1 LRRAVVAAKMKAD
14 FYPRL
19 YLWLVAH
26 RRLVLLA
33 AGIVALACIAIS
45 SHISFEE
52 DILATLPQRDRIVDE
67 YKYTIRKFH
76 QIDRVF
82 IDVGINRDD
91 VATLGRAAD
100 EFYDRLATNA
110 AFGHIT
116 YQIEFG
122 SQRKIT
128 DFLTGALPNL
138 FTETDAGLLGPKLET
153 NAVRSYLTE
162 KRRQL
167 SGPEGMAL
175 KDVVAADPIGMSA
188 LVIAKVVPLQTG
200 FGDAHVEDGRLTS
213 SDGRHVLLMAEP
225 KFGSSDSKKS
235 AALVAQM
242 LQAAQEVETDFPG
255 IHVAITGG
263 QRMAQD
269 NARLLR
275 SDGTRCMV
283 LALSAMFILCFT
295 AYRRRWLAVVTF
307 LPSLFGT
314 LIAGT
319 VLVLWTE
326 HVSAI
331 AIGFASMAIGITV
344 DYGIYVVY
352 HLDNAASDRQS
363 AGKIVGRLV
372 LPTAIGALTI
382 IAAFTVLAT
391 SPMEGYQQLGLF
403 GAVGVLMA
411 ATFALF
417 VLPLLVP
424 LPKQHAVPKQLRFT
438 NWMESFHA
446 WQRRKRPLLLLGV
459 AALTVV
465 AIFGVRQLRFEGDIS
480 KLNGISPATR
490 ADDALITKT
499 WGDALGMTLV
509 VARGTNVDAA
519 LAQNDRAA
527 ALLAEQTN
535 VTGIFSLASVCPSL
549 ATQAENIKRW
559 QDFWT
564 PARKA
569 DLQQTLRQVGG
580 ELGFRP
586 EAFAAF
592 WKTVDENPAPI
603 TLDMFRGTP
612 LEEALNERVATG
624 TNDTAVS
631 TLIKLADRSQAG
643 KLRDA
648 LPGFILI
655 DQRNFAEHI
664 AALAKSGMGHF
675 ALWTLI
681 AVGTIVYLT
690 LSSIELIIATL
701 LPIGFGLLWTLGLMG
716 LLGLPINVM
725 NSVFVIFVI
734 GMGEDYSV
742 FLATSKM
749 DEWRGHPPRIHATS
763 ASVLISAA
771 TTIFGFAVLIFARHP
786 VLFSMGT
793 TVLLGMISAFIATL
807 VITPACMDL
816 LLWRRQ
822 PTGAPHWWHPLGTV
836 WVALHL
842 GSSQVFLY
850 YVLRPLLKVFS
861 PRTADEKLRNSVRW
875 FARGLIRGLP
885 FGRLEWKNISPETFS
900 PPCIV
905 ISNHQSAVDVMLV
918 VGLPADVR
926 QTAKKRVFDAPFLGI
941 GCKILGHVMVEP
953 NDPQITL
960 QRCRER
966 LTAGASVHFYPEGTR
981 SPDGFVQRF
990 HRGAFELAI
999 ELNQE
1004 ILPVILCDAWT
1015 SVPRDAYWFEPYHAA
1030 VCALPR
1036 VTPGN
1041 FDYSLGSTALMQHC
1055 EKIVRDALQKQL
1067 DELNTPRVLRRKV
1080 ERLYRYQGA
1089 FTEKFVHLKM
1099 KLDPVFPWLDKVV
1112 PRAGFIL
1119 DLGCGYGIATHWL
1132 AHATDQRSF
1141 LGLDYDENKVRI
1153 AQCTAPQHPRIQ
1165 FQIGDILE
1173 CDFPACEAIL
1183 LIDVLHYWTP
1193 EKQQLILHKAR
1204 RALRPGGKLIL
1215 RDGAKSDDGTHQ
1227 HIHRWEVFAT
1237 KFGLNQTREGL
1248 HFQSLAGLQ
1257 AALKHAGFGP
1267 VEIIKEAGRGS
1278 NVLLVATV
1286 AAG

>member
-1 LRRAVVAAKMKAD
+1 MRPD
-14 FYPRL
+14 FYPPL
-19 YLWLVAH
+19 YHWLVAH

-33 AGIVALACIAIS
+33 AGIIALVCVAVSSRIS
-45 SHISFEE
+45 LEE

-76 QIDRVF
+76 QIDRVY

-91 VATLGRAAD
+91 AATLGSAAD
-100 EFYDRLATNA
+100 QFYAHLATNA
-110 AFGHIT
+110 AFAHIT

-138 FTETDAGLLGPKLET
+138 FTETDAKLLAPKLET
-153 NAVRSYLTE
+153 NSIRNFLTE

-167 SGPEGMAL
+167 AGPEGMAL

-200 FGDAHVEDGRLTS
+200 FGDARVLDGRLTS
-213 SDGRHVLLMAEP
+213 SDGRHTLLMAEP
-225 KFGSSDSKKS
+225 KFASSDSKQSKLLVTEMLR
-235 AALVAQM
+235 AAH
-242 LQAAQEVETDFPG
+242 EVETDFPG
-255 IHVAITGG
+255 THVAITGG
-263 QRMAQD
+263 HRMAQD
-269 NARLLR
+269 NAALLR

-319 VLVLWTE
+319 VLVLWTQ

-352 HLDNAASDRQS
+352 HLDNAAFDRAS

-424 LPKQHAVPKQLRFT
+424 LPKQPGVPKQLRFT
-438 NWMESFHA
+438 HWMENFHA

-459 AALTVV
+459 AGMTIV
-465 AIFGVRQLRFEGDIS
+465 AILGVKHLRFEGDIS
-480 KLNGISPATR
+480 KLNGITPATK
-490 ADDALITKT
+490 ADDQLISRT

-509 VARGTNVDAA
+509 VARGKTVDDA

-527 ALLAEQTN
+527 ALLAAQTN
-535 VTGIFSLASVCPSL
+535 VTGIYSLASVCPSM
-549 ATQAENIKRW
+549 ATQEENIKRW

-564 PARKA
+564 PRRK
-569 DLQQTLRQVGG
+569 DKLQQTLQGVGG

-586 EAFAAF
+586 EAFAPF
-592 WKTVDENPAPI
+592 WKTVNETPAPI
-603 TLDMFRGTP
+603 TLDMFHGTA

-624 TNDTAVS
+624 TNDTAIS
-631 TLIKLADRSQAG
+631 TLIKLADRSKAG
-643 KLRDA
+643 ELRDA

-675 ALWTLI
+675 ALWTAI
-681 AVGTIVYLT
+681 AVGSIVYLT
-690 LSSIELIIATL
+690 LNSIELIIATL

-725 NSVFVIFVI
+725 NCVFVIFVI

-793 TVLLGMISAFIATL
+793 TVLLGMISSFIATL

-816 LLWRRQ
+816 LLFRQQ
-822 PTGAPHWWHPLGTV
+822 PTGAPRWWHPLGTV

-842 GSSQVFLY
+842 GSAQVFLY
-850 YVLRPLLKVFS
+850 YVLRPWLKVFS
-861 PRTADEKLRNSVRW
+861 PRTADEKLRDATRW
-875 FARGLIRGLP
+875 MARGVIKCVP
-885 FGRLEWKNISPETFS
+885 FGRLEWKNISPATFS

-905 ISNHQSAVDVMLV
+905 ISNHQSAVDVMLT
-918 VGLPADVR
+918 VGLPGDVR

-953 NDPQITL
+953 NDPQATL

-966 LTAGASVHFYPEGTR
+966 LAAGASVHFYPEGTR

-990 HRGAFELAI
+990 HRGAFELAV

-1004 ILPVILCDAWT
+1004 ILPVIMCDTWT
-1015 SVPRDAYWFEPYHAA
+1015 GVPRDAYWFEPYHAVVRA
-1030 VCALPR
+1030 IPR
-1036 VTPGN
+1036 VTPQN
-1041 FDYSLGSTALMQHC
+1041 FDYSLGSLALMQHC
-1055 EKIVRDALQKQL
+1055 EKIVRAALQEQL
-1067 DELNTPRVLRRKV
+1067 DALNTPRVLRRKV
-1080 ERLYRYQGA
+1080 QRLYRYQGA
-1089 FTEKFVHLKM
+1089 FTEKFVHWKL
-1099 KLDPVFPWLDKVV
+1099 KLDPVFPRLDEVV
-1112 PRAGFIL
+1112 PRSGFIL

-1132 AHATDQRSF
+1132 ACATDQRSF
-1141 LGLDYDENKVRI
+1141 LGVDYDENKLRI
-1153 AQCTAPQHPRIQ
+1153 AQRTAPENPRIR
-1165 FQIGDILE
+1165 FQTGDILE
-1173 CDFPACEAIL
+1173 FVFPKCDVIL
-1183 LIDVLHYWTP
+1183 LLDVLHYWAP
-1193 EKQQLILHKAR
+1193 EKQQLILEKAQ

-1215 RDGAKSDDGTHQ
+1215 RDGAKAEDQAHQ
-1227 HIHRWEVFAT
+1227 SIHRWEIFAT

-1248 HFQSLAGLQ
+1248 HFQTLAELL
-1257 AALKHAGFGP
+1257 AALRNAGFGP
-1267 VEIIKEAGRGS
+1267 AEIIKEAGRGS
-1278 NVLLVATV
+1278 NVLLVAG
-1286 AAG
+1286 AGAG